1 MMGLKKLTQ
10 ALAGIVLLIGLV
22 VVLIE
27 LFSSAKGPQAASST
41 IDPHA
46 TSTPTPVSPYSPSNY
61 GLPNT
66 IAGYKVLA
74 VLTDNTLACMM
85 PGKKRLIL
93 QANQASIE
101 DYLKASDP
109 MALDTALHQVGL
121 TTDEVE
127 IEVVGPTTTLDG
139 ILLEIQ
145 KWNEDRKK
153 HGCVTSAP
161 AIPLTPTQ

>member
-22 VVLIE
+22 VVLIG

-41 IDPHA
+41 IDPHV
-46 TSTPTPVSPYSPSNY
+46 TSTPTPVNPYAPSIY
-61 GLPNT
+61 GIPDTL
-66 IAGYKVLA
+66 AGYKVLA
-74 VLTDNTLACMM
+74 VLTADTEACMQ
-85 PGKKRLIL
+85 PGKKHLIL
-93 QANQASIE
+93 QTSQTNVE
-101 DYLKASDP
+101 DFLKAVDSK
-109 MALDTALHQVGL
+109 AIDTALRQAGL
-121 TTDEVE
+121 TPDEVE
-127 IEVVGPTTTLDG
+127 IMIAGPGATLDVMF
-139 ILLEIQ
+139 LEIQ